1 MDGEAEGRA
10 QRGFEGSE
18 GDFAVALGEV
28 RVAGVEEGALD
39 GNGEE
44 EVGADGEVAYVE
56 IASVRAGWHRVD
68 RGFGGG
74 SGAHDAEEGAERE
87 ADVATV
93 AHGEAATAVVVDG
106 GDQADRVG
114 ALRVFAGERALAV
127 AVADHSVGGAA
138 AQAEDFHFEYVAG
151 LGPLDVDGSCDH
163 VRAVDGGVVKSGG
176 SGELGRV
183 VEDAVDAGR
192 GEEGGRV
199 SPLVGED
206 ALVADGVE
214 GDARA
219 RRDRKGRLGA
229 GVGEQTPVHCGW
241 VGGEVVV
248 AVDGA
253 AVGLEERHR
262 ASWRSAAVRVKPKHW
277 RTL

>member
-1 MDGEAEGRA
+1 MDR
-10 QRGFEGSE
+10 
-18 GDFAVALGEV
+18 
-28 RVAGVEEGALD
+28 
-39 GNGEE
+39 GNGC
-44 EVGADGEVAYVE
+44 
-56 IASVRAGWHRVD
+56 
-68 RGFGGG
+68 G

-114 ALRVFAGERALAV
+114 ALRVFARERALAV

-138 AQAEDFHFEYVAG
+138 AQAQDFHFEYVAG

-176 SGELGRV
+176 SGEFGRV
-183 VEDAVDAGR
+183 VKDAVDAGR

-199 SPLVGED
+199 SALVGED

-214 GDARA
+214 ADARA
-219 RRDRKGRLGA
+219 RRDRKA
-229 GVGEQTPVHCGW
+229 
-241 VGGEVVV
+241 
-248 AVDGA
+248 
-253 AVGLEERHR
+253 GLEQALGSRPQWT
-262 ASWRSAAVRVKPKHW
+262 AAGSAGR
-277 RTL
+277 